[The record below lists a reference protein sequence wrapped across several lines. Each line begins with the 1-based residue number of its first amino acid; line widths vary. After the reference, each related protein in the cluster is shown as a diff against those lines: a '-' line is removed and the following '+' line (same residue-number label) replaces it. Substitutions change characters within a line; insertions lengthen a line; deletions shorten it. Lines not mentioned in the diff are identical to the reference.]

1 MRLSTSQLHTRALNQ
16 MLDLQRQAADTQEQ
30 IASGRRYATAADDP
44 VGAVRVERLN
54 RELAQREQYQKNID
68 LAESE
73 LSFEEASLEQA
84 GNLLQRVRELTV
96 QAGNPVHT
104 REDRQ
109 FIAAEIETRFDELM
123 QLMNTRLAS
132 GDYLFGGNVGGQA
145 PFVQDAD
152 GAVRYHG
159 DEGQR
164 AVRVDG
170 SISVPVNDSGK
181 RLFVD
186 VPAASV
192 TASTRAHTGN
202 STDGTG
208 AVSAITVDQD
218 ALDAMHPGGLIIEF
232 EPLAEGGGLPN
243 FTVRRQGDMR
253 VVDGLENV
261 VYTPG
266 DTVTVG
272 GLELELQGSP
282 EVGDRFLVDTSD
294 KQDVLTTV
302 ARLAEALRNAPQ
314 VGEDDEAYQAMIADT
329 LTNLDSAMSTVLEVR
344 SEIGARMGVLDS
356 VRGLH
361 DQVTVLSTEL
371 KSEIEDV
378 DFAKAISD
386 LSQQT
391 LVLEAA
397 QQSFLRVS
405 RLTLFD
411 AI

>member
-1 MRLSTSQLHTRALNQ
+1 MRISTSQLHTRALNQ

-54 RELAQREQYQKNID
+54 GELAQRAQYQKNID

-73 LSFEEASLEQA
+73 LSLEEASLEQA
-84 GNLLQRVRELTV
+84 GNLLQRIRELTV
-96 QAGNPVHT
+96 QAGNPIHT
-104 REDRQ
+104 REDRN

-132 GDYLFGGNVGGQA
+132 GDYLFGGNAGGQP

-152 GAVRYHG
+152 GSVRYQG

-164 AVRVDG
+164 AVKIDG
-170 SISVPVNDSGK
+170 AISIPVNDSGK

-186 VPAASV
+186 VAAASV
-192 TASTRAHTGN
+192 TARASAHPGN
-202 STDGTG
+202 SSDGTA
-208 AVSAITVDQD
+208 AVSVEVVDQA
-218 ALDAMHPGGLIIEF
+218 ALEALHPGALVIEF
-232 EPLAEGGGLPN
+232 EPLSEAGGLPN
-243 FTVRRQGDMR
+243 FTVRRQSDQR

-266 DTVTVG
+266 DIVTVG
-272 GLELELQGSP
+272 GMELELQGNP
-282 EVGDRFLVDTSD
+282 EVGDRFVVSTSNR
-294 KQDVLTTV
+294 QDVLTTV
-302 ARLAEALRNAPQ
+302 ARLADGLRSAPA
-314 VGEDDEAYQAMIADT
+314 VGQDDEAYQAMIADT
-329 LTNLDSAMSTVLEVR
+329 LTNLDNAMSTVLEVR

-391 LVLEAA
+391 LVLQAA

-405 RLTLFD
+405 RLSLFD

>member
-1 MRLSTSQLHTRALNQ
+1 MRISTSQLHTRAVNQ
-16 MLDLQRQAADTQEQ
+16 MLDLQRQAADTQGQ

-73 LSFEEASLEQA
+73 LALEEASLDQA
-84 GNLLQRVRELTV
+84 GNVLQRIRELTV
-96 QAGNPVHT
+96 QAGNPINS
-104 REDRQ
+104 REDRS
-109 FIAAEIETRFDELM
+109 FIAAEIETRYDELK
-123 QLMNTRLAS
+123 QLMNTQLAS
-132 GDYLFGGNVGGQA
+132 GDYLFGGNVGGRA
-145 PFVQDAD
+145 PFVESID
-152 GAVRYHG
+152 GSIRYQG

-164 AVRVDG
+164 AVQIDA
-170 SISVPVNDSGK
+170 SISLPVNDSGK

-186 VPAASV
+186 VPAARTGARV
-192 TASTRAHTGN
+192 TPHQANSADGN
-202 STDGTG
+202 G
-208 AVSAITVDQD
+208 AVSVEIADAD
-218 ALDAMHPGGLIIEF
+218 ALEQFHPGALVVEF
-232 EPLAEGGGLPN
+232 EPLEDNGGLPN
-243 FTVRRQGDMR
+243 FTIRRQSDNR

-261 VYTPG
+261 PYVPG
-266 DTVTVG
+266 DTVTVAG
-272 GLELELQGSP
+272 MELALNGDPS
-282 EVGDRFLVDTSD
+282 VGDRFVVSTTSH
-294 KQDVLTTV
+294 QDVLTTV
-302 ARLAEALRNAPQ
+302 AKLADGLRHSPATGHN
-314 VGEDDEAYQAMIADT
+314 DEAYQQLIADS
-329 LTNLDSAMSTVLEVR
+329 LTNIDNAMSTVLEVR
-344 SEIGARMGVLDS
+344 SEIGARMGVMDS
-356 VRGLH
+356 VRSLH

-405 RLTLFD
+405 RLSLFD